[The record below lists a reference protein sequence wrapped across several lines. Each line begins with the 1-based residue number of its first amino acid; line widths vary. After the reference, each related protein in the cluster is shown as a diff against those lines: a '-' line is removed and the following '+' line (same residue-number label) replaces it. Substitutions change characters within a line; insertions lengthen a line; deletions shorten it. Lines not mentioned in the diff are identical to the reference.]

1 MAEPTNAG
9 PVGDFQRVD
18 DFNSYYANNIAN
30 NIQLE
35 WSQFDLKL
43 IFGQLDQSAG
53 KVRVE
58 QHSAVTRSLGS
69 SKTCPVL
76 SSTTGCSL

>member
-18 DFNSYYANNIAN
+18 DFNSYYANNI
-30 NIQLE
+30 QFE